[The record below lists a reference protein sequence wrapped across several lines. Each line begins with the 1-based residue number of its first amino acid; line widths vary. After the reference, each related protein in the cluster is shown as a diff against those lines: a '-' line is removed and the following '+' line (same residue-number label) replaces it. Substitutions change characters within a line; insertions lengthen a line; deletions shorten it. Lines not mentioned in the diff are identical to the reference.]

1 MTVPALANV
10 IPHSLNF
17 CKAFCS
23 AVSLD
28 SLCMFAM
35 VALTYP
41 SIQGGICFHCIVQIH
56 KGHRMD
62 TALTDVLETFT
73 ISKYKVD

>member
-1 MTVPALANV
+1 MNV
-10 IPHSLNF
+10 CNGGSYLPI
-17 CKAFCS
+17 
-23 AVSLD
+23 
-28 SLCMFAM
+28 
-35 VALTYP
+35 
-41 SIQGGICFHCIVQIH
+41 IQGGICFHCIVQIH